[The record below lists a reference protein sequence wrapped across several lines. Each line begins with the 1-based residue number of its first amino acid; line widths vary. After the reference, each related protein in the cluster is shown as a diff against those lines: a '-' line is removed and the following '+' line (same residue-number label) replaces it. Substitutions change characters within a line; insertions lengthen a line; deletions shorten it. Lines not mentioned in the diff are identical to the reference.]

1 MNELDRRTLLRGLG
15 GAAVAGAL
23 VLSGCGTPQRKQAAE
38 DCVSEDL
45 SGSEKQLV
53 ISNWPEY
60 LDEGKNNTLA
70 DFEKAT
76 GIKVDYTADVND
88 NDEFFAK
95 VQNQL
100 GSCTTTKRDMFVLT
114 DWMAAKMIQAGWIQK
129 LDAAKVPNLHSNLIS
144 GLQNASFD
152 AKREY
157 SAPWQSGLTG
167 IAYNKSKVKEVK
179 SFDELVTRSD
189 LKGRISLLTEMN
201 DTMGL
206 MLLSEGADP
215 SNFTDAEWQK
225 AMDKLQKAVGDG
237 QIRSFTGNEYIQDLS
252 AGNVVACEAW
262 SGDVAAAEDENLVF
276 VTPEEGLMIWADNML
291 VPNKATH
298 KGNAEEWINFYY
310 EPEVAAKL
318 AAYVWFICPVNGAKE
333 AMEKV
338 DASLV
343 DNELIF
349 PTEETLNVSHSFMAL
364 EGKKDREY
372 RGAFADAIGG

>member
-76 GIKVDYTADVND
+76 GITVDYTADVND
-88 NDEFFAK
+88 NNEFFAK

-114 DWMAAKMIQAGWIQK
+114 DWMAAKMIEAGWIQK
-129 LDAAKVPNLHSNLIS
+129 LDAAKVPNLQSNLIS
-144 GLQNASFD
+144 GLQNVSFD
-152 AKREY
+152 PKREY
-157 SAPWQSGLTG
+157 SAPWQSGMTG
-167 IAYNKSKVKEVK
+167 IAYNKSKTKEVK

-189 LKGRISLLTEMN
+189 LKGRITLLSEMN

-215 SNFTDAEWQK
+215 AKFSDAEWQT
-225 AMDKLQKAVGDG
+225 AMDKLNKAVGDG
-237 QIRSFTGNEYIQDLS
+237 QIRAFTGNEYIQDLS
-252 AGNVVACEAW
+252 AGNIVACEAW
-262 SGDVAAAEDENLVF
+262 SGDVAAAEDPNLVF

-318 AAYVWFICPVNGAKE
+318 AAYVWFICPVNGAQE

-338 DASLV
+338 DSSLV

-349 PTEETLNVSHSFMAL
+349 PTEETLKVTNSFMAL